1 MKHGDVYLNK
11 HGKPHAYI
19 GKYTT
24 LDGETN
30 YVMEAM
36 DGLTGGW
43 LSYILDASFDSL
55 WVKAKTEPEV
65 EGQERMD
72 I

>member
-43 LSYILDASFDSL
+43 LSYILDAS
-55 WVKAKTEPEV
+55 
-65 EGQERMD
+65 QR
-72 I
+72 